1 MFIFISHSIFY
12 LLQLS
17 YLFLVYSANSK
28 NTIMTDEELRTFC
41 VEQAVLIFAKKEQ
54 VKTMGFRDMED
65 MTLLELSDRLYNY
78 IRTGEQSFIPASLS
92 YLKKNNTDLFI
103 NN

>member
-1 MFIFISHSIFY
+1 
-12 LLQLS
+12 
-17 YLFLVYSANSK
+17 
-28 NTIMTDEELRTFC
+28 MTDEELRTFC
-41 VEQAVLIFAKKEQ
+41 GEQAVLIFAKKEQ

>member
-1 MFIFISHSIFY
+1 
-12 LLQLS
+12 
-17 YLFLVYSANSK
+17 
-28 NTIMTDEELRTFC
+28 MTDEELRTFC
-41 VEQAVLIFAKKEQ
+41 VEQAVLIFAKKEK

>member
-1 MFIFISHSIFY
+1 
-12 LLQLS
+12 
-17 YLFLVYSANSK
+17 
-28 NTIMTDEELRTFC
+28 
-41 VEQAVLIFAKKEQ
+41 
-54 VKTMGFRDMED
+54 MGFRDMED

>member
-1 MFIFISHSIFY
+1 
-12 LLQLS
+12 
-17 YLFLVYSANSK
+17 
-28 NTIMTDEELRTFC
+28 MTDEELRAFC
-41 VEQAVLIFAKKEQ
+41 LKQA
-54 VKTMGFRDMED
+54 MGFRDMED

>member
-1 MFIFISHSIFY
+1 
-12 LLQLS
+12 
-17 YLFLVYSANSK
+17 
-28 NTIMTDEELRTFC
+28 MTDEELRTFC
-41 VEQAVLIFAKKEQ
+41 VEQAVLI
-54 VKTMGFRDMED
+54 
-65 MTLLELSDRLYNY
+65 LSNILYNY